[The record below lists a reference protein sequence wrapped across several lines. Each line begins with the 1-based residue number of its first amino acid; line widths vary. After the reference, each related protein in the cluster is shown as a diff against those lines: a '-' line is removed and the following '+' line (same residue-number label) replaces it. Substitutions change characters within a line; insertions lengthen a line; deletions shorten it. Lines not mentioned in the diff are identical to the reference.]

1 MVYDYWMHRKD
12 DAFVAQYLMAV
23 RGVLDWY
30 EQKMDAKRD
39 MLGPMKW
46 WNFTDWN
53 AAFSNG
59 EPDGAANGNS
69 SVISLQF
76 AYTLQQAAA
85 LFDAFGKPHRY
96 RELAARINK
105 GVYQQCFDT
114 GRNEMAN
121 TPEKKRFS
129 QHAGI
134 MAVLSG
140 AIPSANQQKVLLR
153 LMADSAMSKATIY
166 YRFYLVQA
174 LKKAGMA
181 DLYYDQLGPW
191 RDMLRIGLTTFA
203 EKEEPTRSDCHAWS
217 ASPNYD
223 FLATI
228 CGIVPGSPGFGTVL
242 VTPALGRLQEVS
254 GKMPHPEGDITVSI
268 KRKGENG
275 VSAEIG
281 LPGKLTG
288 SFRWK
293 GKTVPLH
300 PGTQLINL

>member
-1 MVYDYWMHRKD
+1 
-12 DAFVAQYLMAV
+12 
-23 RGVLDWY
+23 
-30 EQKMDAKRD
+30 
-39 MLGPMKW
+39 
-46 WNFTDWN
+46 
-53 AAFSNG
+53 
-59 EPDGAANGNS
+59 
-69 SVISLQF
+69 
-76 AYTLQQAAA
+76 
-85 LFDAFGKPHRY
+85 
-96 RELAARINK
+96 
-105 GVYQQCFDT
+105 
-114 GRNEMAN
+114 
-121 TPEKKRFS
+121 
-129 QHAGI
+129 